1 MARMLFHTVAA
12 ASLQVAG
19 IRSRTRK
26 IAVLADIL
34 RQAGPDE
41 VEIAATYLGGS
52 LRQRRTGVGWR
63 SLRELPEPAAVPSL
77 TVGDVDAALQRLA
90 DLSGAGSQALRA
102 EGVRALFGSATAEE
116 QAYLAR
122 LITGEVRQGALDGVL
137 VEAVAVASGVD
148 SALVRRAAMLAGST
162 TAIASSA
169 RPPMPVVWKT
179 TTS

>member
-90 DLSGAGSQALRA
+90 DLSGAGSQALRV
-102 EGVRALFGSATAEE
+102 EGVRALFGSATIEPRWVVGFEVVLGAHLPPSM
-116 QAYLAR
+116 AAR
-122 LITGEVRQGALDGVL
+122 SPVSMVS
-137 VEAVAVASGVD
+137 VSMVMD
-148 SALVRRAAMLAGST
+148 SSER
-162 TAIASSA
+162 
-169 RPPMPVVWKT
+169 
-179 TTS
+179 